1 MKKHFIIIFM
11 LALYMTM
18 ALGCAGAK
26 IVPSPNEERLENN
39 INAYN
44 DIAEFLLEDY
54 RSREITGTALYV
66 ITDTGISIRM
76 DDIFEFEDLEI
87 DEEHS
92 RNSQKIYDTFYID
105 HRTLGWVCV
114 CENYVF

>member
-1 MKKHFIIIFM
+1 
-11 LALYMTM
+11 MTI
-18 ALGCAGAK
+18 ASGCAGAK

-76 DDIFEFEDLEI
+76 DNIFEFEDLEI
-87 DEEHS
+87 D
-92 RNSQKIYDTFYID
+92 K
-105 HRTLGWVCV
+105 VA
-114 CENYVF
+114 